1 MAAYYEITKE
11 LIEAFANNCDAY
23 NEMADFYHRDDRLKS
38 SDRDAI
44 KNAIE
49 EADIMFHAIASASI
63 TYKKRID
70 EASIRVRIMKNAK
83 VECSKAECAL
93 KCALIDVLD
102 IN

>member
-23 NEMADFYHRDDRLKS
+23 NEMADFYHRDERIKS

-63 TYKKRID
+63 TYKKRMD
-70 EASIRVRIMKNAK
+70 ASSIQVRLMKNAQ
-83 VECSKAECAL
+83 VECGKAACAL
-93 KCALIDVLD
+93 QCALNDVLD
-102 IN
+102 IH

>member
-23 NEMADFYHRDDRLKS
+23 NEMADFYHRDERIKS

-44 KNAIE
+44 ENAIA

-63 TYKKRID
+63 TYKTRID

-83 VECSKAECAL
+83 VECGKAECAL

>member
-23 NEMADFYHRDDRLKS
+23 NEMADFYHRDERIKS

-44 KNAIE
+44 ENAIA

-63 TYKKRID
+63 TYKKRKD
-70 EASIRVRIMKNAK
+70 ASRIRVRLVKKAK
-83 VECSKAECAL
+83 VE
-93 KCALIDVLD
+93 
-102 IN
+102 